1 MKKIFSVALAAT
13 SLLFLNCESTDK
25 KFNISTGVIGQ
36 LTKDTKVMDLE
47 TIYAED
53 SIVAENGIP
62 NLNLQLGFKNE
73 VLNDTK
79 TDTTR
84 IIQSN
89 FIYNKI
95 DIYEKGG
102 KQLLSL
108 TPSRDSI
115 PKIENIRIYDP
126 RYISDKGISTA
137 STFKDIKEKYSIKKI
152 ITSMNNV
159 VILLK
164 DTGLYFT
171 IDKQEL
177 PSSLRYDSSANIEE
191 VQIPDG
197 AKIKYMMLAWE

>member
-1 MKKIFSVALAAT
+1 MKKILSLAFTAT
-13 SLLFLNCESTDK
+13 SLLFLNCESLDT
-25 KFNISTGVIGQ
+25 KFKIGTGVIGQ
-36 LTKDTKVMDLE
+36 LTKDTKITDLE

-53 SIVAENGIP
+53 SIVAEDGIP
-62 NLNLQLGFKNE
+62 NIKLQLGLKNE
-73 VLNDTK
+73 ILNDDVI
-79 TDTTR
+79 DTTNT
-84 IIQSN
+84 IKSN

-108 TPSRDSI
+108 TPTRDSI

-126 RYISDKGISTA
+126 RYVTDKGISTM

-164 DTGLYFT
+164 DSGLYFT

-191 VQIPDG
+191 VQIPDA

>member
-1 MKKIFSVALAAT
+1 MKKTLSLAFIAT
-13 SLLFLNCESTDK
+13 SLLFLGCESSDP

-36 LTKDTKVMDLE
+36 LTKDTKVSDLE

-62 NLNLQLGFKNE
+62 NLNLQLGLKNE
-73 VLNDTK
+73 VLNDEAIDPTH
-79 TDTTR
+79 
-84 IIQSN
+84 IIKSN

-108 TPSRDSI
+108 TPTRDSI

-126 RYISDKGISTA
+126 RYVTDKGISTM
-137 STFKDIKEKYSIKKI
+137 STFKDIKGKYTLKKI

-177 PSSLRYDSSANIEE
+177 PSSLRYDSSVNIEE
-191 VQIPDG
+191 VQIPDA